1 MFYFLSEQISSL
13 FVNYSPF
20 IIILFDIGKRSTILE
35 ENVGKESNGGV
46 YTIKQTWSKLRAHVV
61 HVYIQY
67 ICFLFASSCKHSIK

>member
-46 YTIKQTWSKLRAHVV
+46 YTIKQT
-61 HVYIQY
+61 
-67 ICFLFASSCKHSIK
+67 